1 MNDFCA
7 RPSRKGVR
15 PILFAILKAICGIS
29 FMNSNL
35 RWLIVGSSTCIV
47 GLLLVGARS
56 GRAVERDDVYG
67 HLKVYTEV
75 LERIKLEYVEEPDMK
90 SVTLGAIN
98 GLLESVDPFA
108 SYLNADQYRQY
119 EKGVDSGGKASVG
132 LILAKRY
139 GYVAVVD
146 ALPGSPADK
155 ANISTGDLIESIN
168 NVATRDMPLAYAEQ
182 LLRGDVGSTT
192 TITVLR
198 LKNPEPEK
206 ITLTRANVSYP
217 AVLAKMMPGDVGYL
231 HVTSLEGNRV
241 EEAKTK
247 LADLKKQGAKYIVL
261 DVRHCSTGDQE
272 KGVPLANLFLDKG
285 EITYLKGQKS
295 DKQDFTAK
303 ADEVVWQGP
312 LVVITDRAT
321 AGGAEIAAAALLDDK
336 RAQVV
341 GERSYGDAS
350 MRKTVQMDDGGAVI
364 LSVAKY
370 YSPSGKAIQDGGVTP
385 SVQLAENDSTPDLDQ
400 DGNPIPGA
408 PTKPTED
415 NLLKQSIEL
424 VTGKTTI
431 AQLTGDGGPIRPGD
445 DDSDHPIIKKSPA
458 ASPEKSN
465 PEK

>member
-1 MNDFCA
+1 MNNRF
-7 RPSRKGVR
+7 K
-15 PILFAILKAICGIS
+15 
-29 FMNSNL
+29 
-35 RWLIVGSSTCIV
+35 WTIVGSSTCV
-47 GLLLVGARS
+47 VVLLLLGAKS
-56 GRAVERDDVYG
+56 SRAIATDDVYG

-119 EKGVDSGGKASVG
+119 EKGEDTAKAGIG

-146 ALPGSPADK
+146 ALPGSPGQK
-155 ANISTGDLIESIN
+155 ANIETGDLIESIN

-182 LLRGDVGSTT
+182 LLRGDANTT
-192 TITVLR
+192 VEVTVLR
-198 LKNPEPEK
+198 LRNPDPQK
-206 ITLTRANVSYP
+206 ITLTRLIVPYP
-217 AVLAKMMPGDVGYL
+217 DVTAKLMPNDVGYV
-231 HVTSLEGNRV
+231 HVASLAPNRV
-241 EEAKTK
+241 NETKTK
-247 LADLKKQGAKYIVL
+247 IQELKKQGAKYVVL
-261 DVRHCSTGDQE
+261 DLRHCSTGEQE
-272 KGVPLANLFLDKG
+272 QGISLANLFLDSG
-285 EITYLKGQKS
+285 EITYLQGQKT
-295 DKQDFTAK
+295 DRKQFDAK
-303 ADEVVWQGP
+303 SEDDVWKGP

-350 MRKTVQMDDGGAVI
+350 LRKTIEMDDGGAVI

-370 YSPSGKAIQDGGVTP
+370 YSPSGKAIQDTGVVPT
-385 SVQLAENDSTPDLDQ
+385 VQLAENDNSPELDQ
-400 DGNPIPGA
+400 DGNPIPGSA
-408 PTKPTED
+408 PKNTED

-431 AQLTGDGGPIRPGD
+431 AQLVNETNGPVINDPQ
-445 DDSDHPIIKKSPA
+445 HPIIQKSPQP
-458 ASPEKSN
+458 PEH
-465 PEK
+465 

>member
-1 MNDFCA
+1 
-7 RPSRKGVR
+7 
-15 PILFAILKAICGIS
+15 
-29 FMNSNL
+29 MNSNL
-35 RWLIVGSSTCIV
+35 RWLIVGGSTCIV
-47 GLLLVGARS
+47 VLLLVGARS

-119 EKGVDSGGKASVG
+119 EKGADTSKAGVG
-132 LILAKRY
+132 LVLAKRY

-155 ANISTGDLIESIN
+155 ANVNTGDLIESIN

-182 LLRGDVGSTT
+182 LLRGDNGSTVT
-192 TITVLR
+192 VTVLR

-217 AVLAKMMPGDVGYL
+217 AVLGKMMPNEVGYL
-231 HVTSLEGNRV
+231 HVTSLAGSRV
-241 EEAKTK
+241 DEAKTK
-247 LADLKKQGAKYIVL
+247 LAELKKQGSKYLVL
-261 DVRHCSTGDQE
+261 DLRHCSTGDQE
-272 KGVPLANLFLDKG
+272 KGVPLANLFLNSG
-285 EITYLKGQKS
+285 EIAYLKGQKT

-303 ADEVVWQGP
+303 AEDSVWQGP

-350 MRKTVQMDDGGAVI
+350 MRKTIQMDDGGAVI

-385 SVQLAENDSTPDLDQ
+385 SVQLAENDSTPELDQ
-400 DGNPIPGA
+400 DGNPVPGA

-431 AQLTGDGGPIRPGD
+431 AQLTGDTNGPIRPAIE
-445 DDSDHPIIKKSPA
+445 DHPIVDKSPTPLQK
-458 ASPEKSN
+458 PEK
-465 PEK
+465 